1 MNLLKIGFI
10 VVICLLLAYITY
22 SRKLL
27 NLGGS
32 ITAFFVG
39 IILAFQGGITWI
51 ILLLFFLGS
60 AFIATRYRF
69 QYKKERGFQ
78 EGDRGERGVN
88 NVLANGI
95 IPVLLALF
103 HMPNHDA
110 NILHQI
116 GFLEHK
122 LAIFLFITAVAG
134 AASDTL
140 ASEMGILSDKTYLI
154 TTLKK
159 VRPGVNG
166 GVSVYGEIWAM
177 IGSLYTFTVA
187 YIFFY
192 FFDGDVLPMDWILIG
207 IAMGFVSCQVDSI
220 LGALFERK
228 GYIGKS
234 TVNLLSILTS
244 VVITGMIIWMIG
256 Y

>member
-1 MNLLKIGFI
+1 MDLLKIGFI
-10 VVICLLLAYITY
+10 VLICLLLAYITY
-22 SRKLL
+22 TKNLL
-27 NLGGS
+27 NLSGS
-32 ITAFFVG
+32 VTAFIIG
-39 IILAFQGGITWI
+39 IILAFQGGLTWI

-78 EGDRGERGVN
+78 EGNRGERGIK
-88 NVLANGI
+88 NVLANGM

-103 HMPNHDA
+103 HIPNHDA
-110 NILHQI
+110 NLLHHI
-116 GFLEHK
+116 GFLEHE

-154 TTLKK
+154 TNLKK
-159 VRPGVNG
+159 VTPGVNG
-166 GVSVYGEIWAM
+166 GVSIYGEIWAL

-187 YIFFY
+187 YTFF
-192 FFDGDVLPMDWILIG
+192 FIFDGDVLPMNWILIG
-207 IAMGFVSCQVDSI
+207 IIMGVVSCQIDSL

-234 TVNLLSILTS
+234 TVNLLSISIS
-244 VVITGMIIWMIG
+244 VTITGMIIWMIG